1 MEEKEL
7 GLAIMLIYQM
17 WLARNEAREVV
28 QIVAPQ
34 DIVRRSLALLEEWV
48 SMHRKPEH
56 TSSKVREQWSPSEE
70 GWIKANIDGAF
81 SSDSGCGGCG
91 VVLRDHHGGFRGG
104 ATQFFTHVN
113 DPERAELLA
122 CKHALLLAKEKGFDR
137 LCVESDCLG
146 AMAKIWSAEV
156 NRSSHGPLVE
166 EIKEMMK
173 DFAGLSVRHVRRT
186 ANGVAHLLAKFGCEN
201 KLCKVWVNPPD
212 LVVST
217 LALECA

>member
-17 WLARNEAREVV
+17 WLARNEAREAV
-28 QIVAPQ
+28 QIVALQ

-48 SMHRKPEH
+48 SVHGKPEH
-56 TSSKVREQWSPSEE
+56 TSAKVREQWSPPEE
-70 GWIKANIDGAF
+70 GWIKANVDGAF

-104 ATQFFTHVN
+104 ATRF
-113 DPERAELLA
+113 
-122 CKHALLLAKEKGFDR
+122 LAKEKGFDR
-137 LCVESDCLG
+137 VCVESDCLG
-146 AMAKIWSAEV
+146 AVAKIRSTEV

-201 KLCKVWVNPPD
+201 KLCKVLVNPPD

>member
-17 WLARNEAREVV
+17 WLARNEARDAV

-48 SMHRKPEH
+48 GVHGKQEH
-56 TSSKVREQWSPSEE
+56 PSIKVREQWNPPEE
-70 GWIKANIDGAF
+70 GWIKANVDGAF
-81 SSDSGCGGCG
+81 SSDRSCGGCG

-104 ATQFFTHVN
+104 ATHFFTHVS

-122 CKHALLLAKEKGFDR
+122 CKQALLLAKEKGVVR
-137 LCVESDCLG
+137 VCLESDCLG
-146 AMAKIWSAEV
+146 AVAKLRSTEV
-156 NRSSHGPLVE
+156 DRSSHGPLVE
-166 EIKEMMK
+166 DIKETLK
-173 DFAGLSVRHVRRT
+173 DFSGFSVRHVRRS
-186 ANGVAHLLAKFGCEN
+186 ANGVVHLLAKLGCKN

-212 LVVST
+212 SVVST